1 MEDLPL
7 DARGVVDE
15 LRAAPRPLSSAQP
28 RTWVPSQSFAALV
41 EDADVRPVSLDDN
54 LVWLHN
60 NCNLE
65 HALAQPLGGGL
76 KGWVKRL
83 IHRAVLAVLR
93 PYLTG
98 VQECLGATLRS
109 VESVARRVDDQ
120 AATQLRTIGA
130 VRADLVDFGRSV
142 DERLDA

>member
-1 MEDLPL
+1 MEHLPL
-7 DARGVVDE
+7 DARSVVDE
-15 LRAAPRPLSSAQP
+15 LRAAPRPLAGALP
-28 RTWVPSQSFAALV
+28 RTWVPSQSFGSLLQ
-41 EDADVRPVSLDDN
+41 DAEVRPVTLDDN
-54 LVWLHN
+54 LVWLRD

-65 HALAQPLGGGL
+65 KALAPPVGGGL

-83 IHRAVLAVLR
+83 VHRAVLAVLR

-98 VQECLGATLRS
+98 VQECLGATLRA

-130 VRADLVDFGRSV
+130 VRADLVDFARGV
-142 DERLDA
+142 DERLDG